1 MVTINH
7 YVMIVGLKGVNMQE
21 LCCDVW
27 DIIDPNSMLCIL
39 TNNTV
44 LSNGKNIMGG
54 GIAKE
59 ALVRN
64 PDLNLKCA
72 QCIKDNKY
80 ILGNDLKTGAI
91 LMRFPTK
98 NNVWEDSEL
107 ELIADSLYHLKKYA
121 IQNPNLKIYLPRPG
135 CGLGG
140 LDWED
145 VKELCESYLR
155 DLDNV
160 YIVSK

>member
-1 MVTINH
+1 MKEIKSN
-7 YVMIVGLKGVNMQE
+7 
-21 LCCDVW
+21 VW
-27 DIIDPNSMLCIL
+27 DLLDEQSVVCIL
-39 TNNTV
+39 TNNMI

-59 ALVRN
+59 ASDRN
-64 PDLNLKCA
+64 PGLELIVGNAIKYNEYLIGIDNTTKA
-72 QCIKDNKY
+72 Q
-80 ILGNDLKTGAI
+80 
-91 LMRFPTK
+91 MFRFPTK
-98 NNVWEDSEL
+98 GDVWEKSEFG
-107 ELIADSLYHLKKYA
+107 LIADSLYHLKEYA

-160 YIVSK
+160 YIVTV